1 MSFFQAVKDTWSE
14 ITTGGE
20 AVTETYNSG
29 GDDNNKPPSGAPAP
43 TTFYNDYS
51 DPDNPVL
58 DTSTAVEDR
67 RVGDGSTSSE
77 YALENDTNFTE
88 TVATA
93 PAAERVSRWTEGVV
107 YDEASGGFVLPPAT
121 SLVPPSRPTNLLSF
135 DEQAL
140 VDEYNAVSD
149 DDESYTPSSDTMA
162 AVLKSQ
168 DKTSVIPAPLS
179 VADQVVSYG
188 GVDLDAKDAATGAAN
203 DASAATAFDNSDFS
217 STVLPTD
224 TGGITNLDSGGG
236 RDLNAD
242 LGVGGSA
249 STVTA
254 DDLISGENIVTLG
267 SSGDGSVT
275 LSTDLVVDDS
285 GKMVNTPYD
294 EILDDIGRDGNVE
307 AAVDTLVGAPKTG
320 TMGVATDANGDKIP
334 GLYQMTYDDGTVSET
349 GDVFEIDKLRRE
361 SLVEDPVPPSFQP
374 STSDQASLDSLPAD
388 NVVANAGGGFDNL
401 TIAELAKLNSTG
413 DNTATT
419 LTDFPTEVY
428 YDAFVNEYDTE
439 TERNAADLALLS
451 GAGTVVAPPVTSY
464 ADMFPGATFPVADQ
478 TTDFDL
484 NFPMGRDTSL
494 DSGYGGLGASTLAQT
509 GGLGARG
516 VANIIDYFD
525 PATEY
530 GYGYNTGIKQLDTS
544 GNALPEIDYGFA
556 KALGENPNYNSIVSG
571 SDNQVANDIRG
582 VAENFDTLADRA
594 ATNVMGTPGADGR
607 TVALTQAGR
616 AANRDILGE
625 DGLDMEALGAKMLL
639 NAAPLVATVGATA
652 ANPALGVATGMALTG
667 GELTKEVEE
676 RITAK
681 IDAGEFGA
689 LGENQKEA
697 LIKKYVD
704 MTVPGAAALGAAES
718 LAFGKL
724 FGKGLLN
731 RVGAPVLEG
740 IASEGGFEP
749 SLTTSIVD
757 QKPTFVYDQEAAIL
771 GGVLAKTAAA
781 LPGTSL
787 SKVDPTLNRVQPGAL
802 SKTNQ
807 DTGILDPSLSR
818 TAGQLADSTVTDS
831 YKAAAESMLE
841 AGVSGVGDTNQ
852 AEQLVLD
859 PLPEYDVDEARSMAS
874 EMLLDGNIVFD
885 ADNNILTDQRT
896 NESFQIDPKT
906 TPILEATT
914 AIILGGSP
922 PGSQSV
928 PTPVSAQTNVEELAT
943 PGQDGL
949 LGISFPGSQARDS
962 AINQKVKDGVVVR
975 RADGS
980 VGPARTPVSLGTP
993 AAGIAPEVDTTSAGA
1008 ASVAETPASG
1018 IETALAPG
1026 TGSLDAAASAQPAVK
1041 AADVLT
1047 KYNEDI
1053 ENMGV
1058 SSVRTNRLTDAGVIQ
1073 ELIKTYETGQSV
1085 NLTDV
1090 EARSYGGLPFLRTDY
1105 GEADAK
1111 KIADSAKRLEKA
1123 GVLGPVDANGNQE
1136 ILADVAIEGLASN
1149 TSAAIDKEDVAAVVE
1164 VAKSPDDIIAE
1175 QQQKSLV
1182 ADMVISGDLTED
1194 SAEQL
1199 ASQLGVD
1206 VKTALDLVDEAAES
1220 MNSEEAVAASNEAA
1234 SKAAKEASDNFE
1246 ATTTLGK
1253 TTGILSAEDKA
1264 AREAAVKTAYEDAAE
1279 ASRKALFVGTDSDKA
1294 ATPLDDGLRDGEAT
1308 KLDDGSVEVTVD
1320 PLEEFRVRA
1329 RSDLKKS
1336 KVVTNTILFT
1346 IDSLKSNGLTEEAA
1360 AYEAEANALADQY
1373 IKDRMASSDGT
1384 VVTET
1389 KDGATVEL
1397 TPEED
1402 VKAVEDLYAKAD
1414 AEIDN
1419 ATDVKAVE
1427 DLYAKADAEIDALA
1441 DTTTDT
1447 TTDIETKI
1455 LTEVGEFPDV
1465 PEDVVVELDEEVTA
1479 DPVVTADPDDT
1490 DIFVPVTT
1498 STDANGKTITEC
1510 PEGYKMVET
1519 EDAPMCQKTVT
1530 VTASK
1535 QRAGASTR
1543 AYTGLA
1549 GNRGRSSPGQRRR
1562 TTTSSTTES
1571 IAPTTTN
1578 A

>member
-29 GDDNNKPPSGAPAP
+29 GDDNKPPSGAPAP

-571 SDNQVANDIRG
+571 SDNQVANDLRG

-841 AGVSGVGDTNQ
+841 AGVSGVGDTT
-852 AEQLVLD
+852 
-859 PLPEYDVDEARSMAS
+859 AS
-874 EMLLDGNIVFD
+874 EALILGNEFGAENVVFD
-885 ADNNILTDQRT
+885 GSNQTLT
-896 NESFQIDPKT
+896 NEDTGFTVQIGPN
-906 TPILEATT
+906 TPLMGNASILVSQGIVPEGANEVTPSPVATT
-914 AIILGGSP
+914 EI
-922 PGSQSV
+922 
-928 PTPVSAQTNVEELAT
+928 EELAA
-943 PGQDGL
+943 PGQDGP
-949 LGISFPGSQARDS
+949 LGISFPGSQGLSS
-962 AINQKVKDGVVVR
+962 AVNQKVKDGDVVV

-980 VGPARTPVSLGTP
+980 VGPATTPVSLTAP
-993 AAGIAPEVDTTSAGA
+993 TVGIAPEVDTTSAGA

-1264 AREAAVKTAYEDAAE
+1264 AREAAVKTAYEDAAK
-1279 ASRKALFVGTDSDKA
+1279 ASRTALFVGTEGSTSETVIDNKMDSDNA
-1294 ATPLDDGLRDGEAT
+1294 
-1308 KLDDGSVEVTVD
+1308 VT
-1320 PLEEFRVRA
+1320 
-1329 RSDLKKS
+1329 
-1336 KVVTNTILFT
+1336 T
-1346 IDSLKSNGLTEEAA
+1346 IDLPVPENLES
-1360 AYEAEANALADQY
+1360 
-1373 IKDRMASSDGT
+1373 

-1389 KDGATVEL
+1389 KDGGATVDLAL
-1397 TPEED
+1397 TP
-1402 VKAVEDLYAKAD
+1402 
-1414 AEIDN
+1414 AEIAAEQAAADQTVAEQAAVDQDVFAADQTEQEAA
-1419 ATDVKAVE
+1419 ATAAEQAVAEQAAATAAEQAAATKTNTATVISQVVDSGE
-1427 DLYAKADAEIDALA
+1427 DDE
-1441 DTTTDT
+1441 
-1447 TTDIETKI
+1447 
-1455 LTEVGEFPDV
+1455 
-1465 PEDVVVELDEEVTA
+1465 EDVVVELDDEEVTS
-1479 DPVVTADPDDT
+1479 DPVVTADPEVT
-1490 DIFVPVTT
+1490 DIFVPTITT
-1498 STDANGKTITEC
+1498 TDEDGNTVTEC
-1510 PEGYKMVET
+1510 PEGYTMMET
-1519 EDAPMCQKTVT
+1519 ADGPMCQKII
-1530 VTASK
+1530 TAKSSI
-1535 QRAGASTR
+1535 QRAGAGTR
-1543 AYTGLA
+1543 AYTGLS
-1549 GNRGRSSPGQRRR
+1549 GNRGRSSPGQKRKS
-1562 TTTSSTTES
+1562 TTSSTYERV
-1571 IAPTTTN
+1571 APTTTN